1 MAGISEFMDS
11 YSGDGLYRGITRG
24 SWRGRSGRLLADAGP
39 NCDRIARA
47 APTARFGEQMLSS
60 LFWWCYVR
68 TDNFAEA
75 LEISGLREI
84 KPGHRQI
91 IASHA
96 EGTRFDLLILA
107 PEVRAPRGVTVTPD
121 RSYARSRPSPRDLPS
136 IALSESENML
146 AMLARAG
153 IRVDARVAVIAVA
166 ELARYGDFR
175 VVVAAPPEETPT
187 GAAPQPGEPGH
198 SFLAPASALPV
209 TFDDEPRAV
218 ATAGV
223 IATGDGGLLVTT
235 ARHVIETAAARSAKI
250 MVGGMPASVV
260 GQPDLLTDSCV
271 LAVGCAVRPG
281 AGAAGPLRRPPV
293 LYMPASFAGAASGP
307 TQTKIISFD
316 MSVVSP
322 TPHSGGRVYTDPDTI
337 PGDSGAALI
346 DSDDHLVGFAVG
358 RTAFGAPIEFST
370 WSWAEQVLTAHQL
383 A

>member
-1 MAGISEFMDS
+1 MAGISEFMDD
-11 YSGDGLYRGITRG
+11 YADDALYRGITRG
-24 SWRGRSGRLLADAGP
+24 GPFRGPGRRLADAGA
-39 NCDRIARA
+39 NCNRITRA
-47 APTARFGEQMLSS
+47 APTVQFGEQMLSS

-68 TDNFAEA
+68 TDNFAQA
-75 LEISGLREI
+75 LEIGGLRESG
-84 KPGHRQI
+84 PGHRQI

-107 PEVRAPRGVTVTPD
+107 PEVRAPRGVRVTPD
-121 RSYARSRPSPRDLPS
+121 PSSVRSRPSPGDLTS

-146 AMLARAG
+146 AMLARAD
-153 IRVDARVAVIAVA
+153 IRVDARAPVIAVT
-166 ELARYGDFR
+166 ELARNGDFR
-175 VVVAAPPEETPT
+175 VVVAPLPEQTPT
-187 GAAPQPGEPGH
+187 GAAPPPGERGH
-198 SFLAPASALPV
+198 SFLAPAAALPV
-209 TFDDEPRAV
+209 TFDDEPRPA

-271 LAVGCAVRPG
+271 LAVGCPARLGV
-281 AGAAGPLRRPPV
+281 GAAGPLRRPPV

-346 DSDDHLVGFAVG
+346 DSDDHIVGFAVG